1 MRWNPPA
8 DPDETPRE
16 RAIAWGDSAGPLVE
30 RAIALGG
37 RVIGFGHERLT
48 VDFSWDGLYDAVDF
62 LTESPLAPELSSGFA
77 DGEVIA
83 LSAGNRL
90 ALGIGEGIVRATKLA
105 ELARPGEVLVDPEF
119 ARGTRGA
126 LNVLGE
132 PGKRPGRPD
141 VPALVLDPVEP
152 LCEVPPLAAPESSQ
166 RSSPPESVGPLS
178 VAGADLLG
186 FVDEVGTQAGRALL
200 GALARR
206 DSRSLQELAE
216 TLRAEGSLVAT
227 ERIEAMAAL
236 TAGKGGEALRRLRAA
251 KEEASEAEPSVR
263 ARASLALAVALGSLH
278 RNEEALLETLEGLA
292 FARLGADARGER
304 ALGRFLAQLGDKWGE
319 PECARLWLAK
329 SA

>member
-1 MRWNPPA
+1 MRWNPPS
-8 DPDETPRE
+8 DPDETCAE
-16 RAIAWGDSAGPLVE
+16 RASAWGESAGPLVE

-77 DGEVIA
+77 DGEVLA

-90 ALGIGEGIVRATKLA
+90 ALGVGEGIVRATKLA
-105 ELARPGEVLVDPEF
+105 ELARPGEVLVDPEL
-119 ARGTRGA
+119 ARGARGA
-126 LNVLGE
+126 LNVVGE
-132 PGKRPGRPD
+132 AGKRAGRPE
-141 VPALVLDPVEP
+141 VPALVLDPGEP
-152 LCEVPPLAAPESSQ
+152 LCEVPPPVSTREEASA
-166 RSSPPESVGPLS
+166 PPESAAPLS
-178 VAGADLLG
+178 VAGVDLLG
-186 FVDEVGTQAGRALL
+186 FTDEVGTQAGRAML

-206 DSRSLQELAE
+206 DSHSLQELAE
-216 TLRAEGSLVAT
+216 TLRAEGSVAAT

-236 TAGKGGEALRRLRAA
+236 SAGKGGEALRRLRVAKVEAA
-251 KEEASEAEPSVR
+251 ESGPSAR

-292 FARLGADARGER
+292 FAREGGDARGER
-304 ALGRFLAQLGDKWGE
+304 ALARFLAQLGDKWGE
-319 PECARLWLAK
+319 PECAQRWLDK